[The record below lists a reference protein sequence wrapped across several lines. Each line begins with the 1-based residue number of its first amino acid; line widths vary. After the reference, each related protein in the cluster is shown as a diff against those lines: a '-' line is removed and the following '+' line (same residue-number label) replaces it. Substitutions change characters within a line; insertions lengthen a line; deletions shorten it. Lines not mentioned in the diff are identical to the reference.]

1 MSHASSSSVVGHQ
14 LTTKACQEFESGFKG
29 LTRGVIGVA
38 VGLSHNKEVK
48 DFFVQLLE
56 KLVEPLRAM
65 QVTKADI
72 DVFLNEYTRYL
83 AKPATLTELASFSP
97 GALRSILDI
106 AASSW

>member
-1 MSHASSSSVVGHQ
+1 MNFLQALQERDKEHRNVVCSRLQQMSHASSSVVGHQ

-72 DVFLNEYTRYL
+72 DVFLNEYTR
-83 AKPATLTELASFSP
+83 
-97 GALRSILDI
+97 
-106 AASSW
+106 

>member
-1 MSHASSSSVVGHQ
+1 MSHASSSVVGHQ

-72 DVFLNEYTRYL
+72 DVFLNEYTRYV
-83 AKPATLTELASFSP
+83 AEKTSY
-97 GALRSILDI
+97 
-106 AASSW
+106 